1 MSVLV
6 LLNRLVAWGL
16 VMSADVLLLWRCGE
30 DAAVAVRARCKRDV
44 PSLLAVVRKEEKKSC
59 GVVGVAVEVAVVNRS
74 SCW

>member
-6 LLNRLVAWGL
+6 LLNRLAWDL

-30 DAAVAVRARCKRDV
+30 DAAVAVRARCKRDALR
-44 PSLLAVVRKEEKKSC
+44 LLAVVRKEEKKSC
-59 GVVGVAVEVAVVNRS
+59 EAVGVAVEVVVVNRS